1 MLGYAVDRL
10 IKAFNPYRKEVMNR
24 YHFCKLMNLLDS
36 RLQKQGVDIKLPGY
50 WYKYGFYTEERLL
63 DQVLPYPF
71 SENCILGE
79 LIYPPTITV
88 DFSGKVA
95 VREQDII
102 LKTISILHDQYGFKE
117 GYGDLAKKESYDIN
131 SPYKFNTLFQEY
143 LLITNK
149 NVSHVTESL
158 KDDITIKLDELLS
171 EFPIDSFPEIA
182 SIHFDWDDTT
192 RVVLD
197 YAPDVIKLNL
207 VRQLRDIFWE
217 IYPKRVRIDCNQNI
231 PEHVIRQWKSAYK
244 GELNDAEETIEN
256 IRNKVLDTYY
266 TPSEDNKEFVKYL
279 MQDIYNIPNSGV

>member
-10 IKAFNPYRKEVMNR
+10 IKAFNPYRKNVMNK

-36 RLQKQGVDIKLPGY
+36 RLQNQGINIKLPGY
-50 WYKYGFYTEERLL
+50 WYQYGFYTEDRFL
-63 DQVLPYPF
+63 DQVLPYSF

-79 LIYPPTITV
+79 FVYAPAVTV
-88 DFSGKVA
+88 DFSGKVS
-95 VREQDII
+95 VREQEII
-102 LKTISILHDQYGFKE
+102 SKTINILYEQYGFKK

-143 LLITNK
+143 LFITSK
-149 NVSHVTESL
+149 NVSLVTESL
-158 KDDITIKLDELLS
+158 KYDIIIKLDELFS
-171 EFPIDSFPEIA
+171 EFPIDCFPELA
-182 SIHFDWDDTT
+182 SIHFGWDDTT

-197 YAPDVIKLNL
+197 CVPDVIKLNL

-217 IYPKRVRIDCNQNI
+217 IYPKGVRIACNQNI
-231 PEHVIRQWKSAYK
+231 PGYVISQWESAYE
-244 GELNDAEETIEN
+244 GELNSAEEAIED

-266 TPSEDNKEFVKYL
+266 TPSEENKEFVKKL